1 MPRIPLNSDTAG
13 TRMSS
18 AIDKPQVPHDLLA
31 PLINAQRIVV
41 FTGAG
46 MSAESGIAT
55 FRDKPDSLWAK
66 FNTREMAS
74 PDGWREDKNRV
85 WAWYEGRRGAVLQT
99 QPNAGHMAIAE
110 LSATL
115 QGLHGQPV
123 QVDVITQ
130 NVDNLHE
137 RAGSTSVTHVHGSL
151 FEPRCIDCERPG
163 EFAPGEPDQSL
174 MSLEPPHCAHCN
186 GYIRP
191 GVVWFGEAM
200 PLGPFR
206 RAEDLVDLCNSM
218 LVVGTS
224 GVVWPAAELPI
235 SAHNLGKFTAE
246 INPTPSG
253 LAKYM
258 RVQWPSTAAAGLP
271 ALINALKN
279 YAS

>member
-1 MPRIPLNSDTAG
+1 MYTAAH
-13 TRMSS
+13 TI
-18 AIDKPQVPHDLLA
+18 AQALLQA
-31 PLINAQRIVV
+31 RRIVV

-66 FNTREMAS
+66 FNTREMATLQ
-74 PDGWREDKNRV
+74 GWRENKQRV

-99 QPNAGHMAIAE
+99 QPHAGHVAIGQLA
-110 LSATL
+110 AAL
-115 QGLHGQPV
+115 QARHGQAV
-123 QVDVITQ
+123 QVDVVTQ

-137 RAGSTSVTHVHGSL
+137 RAGSASVVHLHGSL
-151 FEPRCIDCERPG
+151 FAPRCMACHRPG
-163 EFAPGEPDQSL
+163 HFAPGEPDASL
-174 MSLEPPHCAHCN
+174 AELEPPRCQHCQ

-200 PLGPFR
+200 PQTEFR
-206 RAEDLVDLCNSM
+206 LAEDLVDACDAM

-235 SAHNLGKFTAE
+235 NAHKLGKFVAE
-246 INPTPSG
+246 INPEPSE

-258 RVQWPSTAAAGLP
+258 NVQWPTSAAAGLP
-271 ALINALKN
+271 LLLHMLR
-279 YAS
+279 SP